1 MLAHLEA
8 LASLAVRPG
17 LAVLVAMLGIAAVG
31 CRAELIPNT
40 DVEDTPENRQIVEFC
55 EAYRKAVERRDIDKL
70 IKLAHPRYYEDG
82 GTLDASDDI
91 DLAGLREYLE
101 NEFATA
107 RGIRYEIRYRRVSEG
122 EKQRI
127 NVDYTFSAS
136 YKVPTEDG
144 ELWQRRVK
152 ENRLELVPSDEET
165 YRIISGM

>member
-1 MLAHLEA
+1 MLVVA
-8 LASLAVRPG
+8 LAIGVTACRP
-17 LAVLVAMLGIAAVG
+17 
-31 CRAELIPNT
+31 ELIPNT
-40 DVEDTPENRQIVEFC
+40 DVEDTPENRQVVEFC
-55 EAYRKAVERRDIDKL
+55 ETYRKAVEHRDIDKL
-70 IKLAHPRYYEDG
+70 LSLAHPRYYEDG

-107 RGIRYEIRYRRVSEG
+107 RGIRYEIRYRRISRG

-152 ENRLELVPSDEET
+152 ENRLELVPGQES